1 MASARQKLSSAV
13 QSKRRQA
20 VDASGPTETLSGGK
34 KWSNQISTPRDQ
46 YELKREA
53 AIEQA
58 LRAFGRRGFKNTSL
72 GTIAEALNVS
82 KPALYYYFEDKQELL
97 YECHKLSME
106 IGDRALEA
114 AINAGGTGLDKVLRF
129 VSAYVAALTGE
140 LSASAVLDELDE
152 LKPDHRRLIEKRR
165 REFDR
170 SLRSL
175 VDEGIS
181 DGSIRACDSKFIVF
195 WFMGAIHGI
204 PGWFRQDGAQTGAQ
218 IAEKFTDFIRRG
230 VG

>member
-1 MASARQKLSSAV
+1 MASAAQEPRVAERP
-13 QSKRRQA
+13 KRRRQPAAQA
-20 VDASGPTETLSGGK
+20 LSESLAGDK
-34 KWSNQISTPRDQ
+34 KWSNLISTPRDQ

-53 AIEQA
+53 AIAQA
-58 LRAFGRRGFKNTSL
+58 LRAFGRKGFKNTSL

-82 KPALYYYFEDKQELL
+82 KPALYYYFKDKQELL

-106 IGDRALEA
+106 VGDKALHG
-114 AINAGGTGLDKVLRF
+114 AISAGGSGLDKILRF
-129 VSAYVAALTGE
+129 VSDYVAALTGE
-140 LSASAVLDELDE
+140 LGASAVLDELDE

-165 REFDR
+165 RAFDR

-175 VDEGIS
+175 VDEGIA
-181 DGSIRACDSKFIVF
+181 DGSIRPCDSKFIVF

-204 PGWFRQDGAQTGAQ
+204 PGWFRQDGEQTGVQ
-218 IAEKFTDFIRRG
+218 IAEKFVDLLRSG

>member
-1 MASARQKLSSAV
+1 MASAKQKLDSAE
-13 QSKRRQA
+13 KTTRRSAPGA
-20 VDASGPTETLSGGK
+20 VGPKDTLSGDK

-106 IGDRALEA
+106 VGDRALEA
-114 AINAGGTGLDKVLRF
+114 AINAGGKGLDKILRF
-129 VSAYVAALTGE
+129 VSAYVVALTGE

-165 REFDR
+165 RVFDK

-181 DGSIRACDSKFIVF
+181 DGSIRPCDSKFIVF

-204 PGWFRQDGAQTGAQ
+204 PGWFRPDGDQTGLQ
-218 IAEKFTDFIRRG
+218 IAEKFADFIRRG
-230 VG
+230 IG